1 MGYWGYP
8 RYVSVAEKRTKAA
21 KKLKQLRKKMPA
33 IQPIVIAGRTLAHTW
48 WGKSWNLNLER
59 YADYSNRIGRGRS
72 YVRHGA
78 VLDLQVSPAQVKSLV
93 QGSRAK
99 PYTVSIQIKG
109 IQKKIWQN
117 MKAACAGNLDSLPE
131 LLAGSF
137 PKELSNIFMA
147 QGRGLFPSPKEIQF
161 DCSCPDW
168 AYMCKHVAATLYGI
182 GARLDDD
189 PSLFFK
195 LRKVKIDDL
204 IQQAVKVQSY
214 KLLKRA
220 EKTSAPKIAE
230 ADLSEMFGIDM
241 EETIEFDL
249 KKSPSMKAAAK
260 KTSRNAAKRTK
271 TKATKRKP
279 RAKTLPKKKQSRTV
293 SAKPELKKPAEQT
306 KAKAVKRKSALKA
319 VSKKKTVRIPSK
331 KTAKQV
337 EPKKKLPNLTAT
349 EQILKVIKRSRKG
362 ITVATIKQKTG
373 LDDNKIRN
381 TIFQAFRKGT
391 IERVSRGIYRG
402 AKQRD

>member
-8 RYVSVAEKRTKAA
+8 RYVSVAEKRAKAA

-33 IQPIVIAGRTLAHTW
+33 IQPIAIAGRTLAHTW

-78 VLDLQVSPAQVKSLV
+78 VLDLQISPAQVRSLV

-99 PYTVSIQIKG
+99 PYTVIIQIKG

-117 MKAACAGNLDSLPE
+117 MKAACAGKLDSLPE

-137 PKELSNIFMA
+137 PKELSDIFMA

-189 PSLFFK
+189 PSLFFE
-195 LRKVKIDDL
+195 LRKIKIDDL

-220 EKTSAPKIAE
+220 EKASAPKIAE
-230 ADLSEMFGIDM
+230 SDLSEMFGIDI

-249 KKSPSMKAAAK
+249 KKSPSKKAAGK

-279 RAKTLPKKKQSRTV
+279 RAKTLPKKKPSRTV
-293 SAKPELKKPAEQT
+293 SPKPESKKTAKQT
-306 KAKAVKRKSALKA
+306 KAKAVKRKSAPKA
-319 VSKKKTVRIPSK
+319 VLKKKTARTPSK
-331 KTAKQV
+331 KPAKQV
-337 EPKKKLPNLTAT
+337 EAKKKLPNLTAT

-373 LDDNKIRN
+373 LDDKKIRN
-381 TIFQAFRKGT
+381 TIFQTFRKGT

-402 AKQRD
+402 AKRRN